1 MRFEASSVVLKNS
14 CFQNLL
20 FIIKCQET
28 KLAESDL
35 EKTPELMQLVI
46 SNKVKIHVDVG
57 VDR

>member
-1 MRFEASSVVLKNS
+1 MRFEASSVVVKNS
-14 CFQNLL
+14 CFPNLL

-35 EKTPELMQLVI
+35 EKTPEMMRLVI